1 MADFRPLQGRTT
13 HEAHFPA
20 QQYQPPTYPRL
31 SKAKQHARRQESA
44 QESPSTGSLASR
56 SHRLSEVSLTAH
68 STGGLSKE
76 RRIRRRSEYQRIQ
89 GQGQRVL
96 TQHFVFVL
104 APRPSGALPDC
115 GPRLGIAV
123 SRKIGNAVVRNRVKR
138 LVREAFRA
146 TYVQFGDRID
156 VVVIARSL
164 KQPWGLYDVTSEWK
178 AASERIMRLASR
190 LVILRPETR

>member
-1 MADFRPLQGRTT
+1 M
-13 HEAHFPA
+13 
-20 QQYQPPTYPRL
+20 
-31 SKAKQHARRQESA
+31 
-44 QESPSTGSLASR
+44 SLAA
-56 SHRLSEVSLTAH
+56 LS

-89 GQGQRVL
+89 SQGHRLL
-96 TQHFVFVL
+96 TAHFVFVL
-104 APRPSGALPDC
+104 APRPSGALPDS

-146 TYVQFGDRID
+146 TYVQFGDRVD

-164 KQPWGLYDVTSEWK
+164 KQPWGLSDVTSEWK
-178 AASERIMRLASR
+178 AASERIMRLISR
-190 LVILRPETR
+190 LELALPV